1 MQSIVVEFI
10 LTHVDQ
16 LFEGAALSG
25 QCPSN
30 SPNHH
35 SLSGSHVRV
44 IESLQDHL
52 VQFPCFVD
60 DRTESHKVLLL
71 MHVEKTLQ
79 REWCRQDL
87 RRPLLFSVQGITW
100 PLNHHPSWFSRL
112 VKDHSHPRPTGPM
125 SWDLLAPFVP
135 EDSLLRS

>member
-1 MQSIVVEFI
+1 MEVRVQSIVVEFI

-35 SLSGSHVRV
+35 PLSGSHVRV

-71 MHVEKTLQ
+71 MVT
-79 REWCRQDL
+79 W
-87 RRPLLFSVQGITW
+87 RRPCRENGAVRT
-100 PLNHHPSWFSRL
+100 
-112 VKDHSHPRPTGPM
+112 
-125 SWDLLAPFVP
+125 
-135 EDSLLRS
+135 